1 MLATYRWKT
10 QCLVLCS
17 ESNICDLMTNYVR
30 GWRRK
35 KMMFNSASSR
45 SRRLPALKRGKVLL
59 KTEAKHYWLID
70 SDEARSRSIH
80 HSQRNLTH
88 YLGSTPGDAT
98 HGPSNQHWHWF
109 TNTHSQWS
117 TSTTIY
123 CALCRICS
131 ISQNSM
137 YSLNIH
143 HSTIKHFST
152 SSHQ

>member
-1 MLATYRWKT
+1 MPSMLATYRWKT
-10 QCLVLCS
+10 QCLALCS

-80 HSQRNLTH
+80 HNQRNLTH

-109 TNTHSQWS
+109 TGSQ
-117 TSTTIY
+117 TLIHNGVLPLLFTAHCAEYALYHRTI
-123 CALCRICS
+123 C
-131 ISQNSM
+131 
-137 YSLNIH
+137 IH
-143 HSTIKHFST
+143 WIFII
-152 SSHQ
+152 QP